1 MSDRIFGAV
10 CVLLSI
16 FYIWVATSID
26 LPFLVDPV
34 GPRAFPY
41 IIGGMLLLGG
51 LYPIIRPDSE
61 PHWPNLRAWMEILFA
76 VAVMVAYAMVLR
88 DLGFVVSTAIAS
100 GLLSWRLGATP
111 VKAAVAGIGIAVGI
125 YVCFHLILGLSLAR
139 GPWGF

>member
-16 FYIWVATSID
+16 FYVWVATGID
-26 LPFLVDPV
+26 LPFLADPV

-41 IIGGMLLLGG
+41 IIGGLLFVGG
-51 LYPIIRPDSE
+51 IYPIIRPDEE
-61 PHWPNLRAWMEILFA
+61 PVWPVKRAWLEIAFA
-76 VAVMVAYAMVLR
+76 VAIMVAYAMVLR
-88 DLGFVVSTAIAS
+88 ELGFVASTALAS

-111 VKAAVAGIGIAVGI
+111 VKAAIAGISIAVGI